1 MEGFGR
7 QKGAGT
13 RKSQTKARIISGEV
27 LSFAGRGR
35 LGVCHYGDLTN
46 AGQEIPGCF
55 KMPLLGEAG
64 PAVRL
69 GEKFWF
75 AHVKLCTNYS
85 TWGLCFLF
93 FNNSLFLPRISA

>member
-1 MEGFGR
+1 MEGFGK
-7 QKGAGT
+7 QKQAGT

-64 PAVRL
+64 SAVRVRYEVLVCSCEALYKLFHL
-69 GEKFWF
+69 GP
-75 AHVKLCTNYS
+75 VLS
-85 TWGLCFLF
+85 FL
-93 FNNSLFLPRISA
+93 